1 MSQVKKLAP
10 GEIVSKE
17 ALEEQLLK
25 ELPKYKL
32 KSKDEIKVRN
42 LLAKIRDTFSNPEN
56 GTVEFDPV
64 TNTYTVPEK
73 FKQDFAGSQDEI
85 KTNW

>member
-10 GEIVSKE
+10 GGIVSKE

-32 KSKDEIKVRN
+32 KSKDEKYR
-42 LLAKIRDTFSNPEN
+42 L
-56 GTVEFDPV
+56 
-64 TNTYTVPEK
+64 K
-73 FKQDFAGSQDEI
+73 FKNKSRGHSL
-85 KTNW
+85 